1 MRGSRGCSKCCTV
14 GAEIPCES
22 RQGKI
27 SRQRH
32 LHKSTEA
39 DSLPF
44 SVYIR
49 QCCCGKSSGKSLT
62 VAAPGAAQSHTY
74 SKSIQRPEHI
84 QQHCCGES
92 SGEVYQTSQ
101 QRLTHSHSQSEVGRV
116 LWEVCRKESHSSC
129 ACGRQQSQQCLSG
142 CALSSTHPHSLVN
155 KIPLILRKS

>member
-49 QCCCGKSSGKSLT
+49 KCCCGKSSGKSLT

-92 SGEVYQTSQ
+92 SREVYQTSQ
-101 QRLTHSHSQSEVGRV
+101 QRLTHSHSQSEVGSRQGCSGKSAGKSLTV
-116 LWEVCRKESHSSC
+116 AAPVAASKVNSVCVGE
-129 ACGRQQSQQCLSG
+129 LSATL
-142 CALSSTHPHSLVN
+142 ALTAS
-155 KIPLILRKS
+155 